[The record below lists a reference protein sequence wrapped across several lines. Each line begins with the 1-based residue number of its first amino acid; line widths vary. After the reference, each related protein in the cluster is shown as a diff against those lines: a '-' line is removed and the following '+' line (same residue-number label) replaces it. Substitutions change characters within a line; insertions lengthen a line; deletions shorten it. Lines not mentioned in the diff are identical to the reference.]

1 MSQIKL
7 SLIENFSE
15 DRPWDQAWI
24 NMLDNIHDQG
34 YINDWGEIT
43 DEGVKKELKKVG
55 GRWLPSSE
63 NVIFPNEKT
72 YALWL
77 LKWS

>member
-1 MSQIKL
+1 MSQVKL
-7 SLIENFSE
+7 SMNDDWNNIE
-15 DRPWDQAWI
+15 PWEAAWY
-24 NMLDNIHDQG
+24 NMLNYIHDQG
-34 YINDWGEIT
+34 HINEWGEIT
-43 DEGVKKELKKVG
+43 DEGVRKELKKSG

-77 LKWS
+77 LRWS